1 MTTRHPAQATV
12 TRHRVL
18 IVDDEESM
26 RLFLA
31 RILSTA
37 LKVEVTLAGTCEQA
51 LRLAGNYAYDA
62 ILLDLLMPGIGG
74 YEVLREIR
82 RASPNAATPIVI
94 VSVLSDAKT
103 RERCLEAGANAYQV
117 KPVER
122 AALVATVKAQI
133 AGRGK
138 PRPPKPPGER

>member
-1 MTTRHPAQATV
+1 MSQANTKA

-26 RLFLA
+26 RLLLA
-31 RILSTA
+31 RVLVNG
-37 LKVEVTLAGTCEQA
+37 LKAEVTLAGTCEQA

-74 YEVLREIR
+74 FEVLREIR
-82 RASPNAATPIVI
+82 RASPNIATPVVI
-94 VSVLSDAKT
+94 VSVLSDQATKD
-103 RERCLEAGANAYQV
+103 RCMRAGASAYVV

-122 AALVATVKAQI
+122 NALVATVKAQI
-133 AGRGK
+133 AGRAK
-138 PRPPKPPGER
+138 PKKT

>member
-1 MTTRHPAQATV
+1 MSQANTKA

-26 RLFLA
+26 RLLLA
-31 RILSTA
+31 RILVNG

-74 YEVLREIR
+74 FEVLREIR
-82 RASPNAATPIVI
+82 RASPNTATPVVI
-94 VSVLSDAKT
+94 VSVLADQATKD
-103 RERCLEAGANAYQV
+103 RCMRAGANAYLV

-122 AALVATVKAQI
+122 HALVATVRAQM
-133 AGRGK
+133 ASRSTPKTRGK
-138 PRPPKPPGER
+138 